1 MAQGLLF
8 RKDMPPAGVF
18 LLMLAGWVE
27 ELGRRTQRRPRKTII
42 LVVMQ
47 EIGTVTAPNIIRAKQ
62 DTQKELCAASIMSI
76 IAARPGPGGQ
86 HHEHHWRLVSP
97 FRGKPKH
104 SPAQSGKCGSTVFRE
119 HPRCRA
125 ASVSE
130 DSDLKSPTHHPTP
143 EARQQHRRLCRGGFQ
158 VAARLLHRQPHN
170 N

>member
-27 ELGRRTQRRPRKTII
+27 ELGGRTQRRHRKTII

-47 EIGTVTAPNIIRAKQ
+47 EIGTVIQAKQ
-62 DTQKELCAASIMSI
+62 DTQKELCASLMPGRSGVASIMSI

-104 SPAQSGKCGSTVFRE
+104 SLFSPAPFQSGRVGKMRLQVQSSSGNR
-119 HPRCRA
+119 HP
-125 ASVSE
+125 
-130 DSDLKSPTHHPTP
+130 LTGFK
-143 EARQQHRRLCRGGFQ
+143 GGPNKPQ
-158 VAARLLHRQPHN
+158 DKKLR
-170 N
+170 